1 MKFVYRAGTVISAAS
16 LLAVAGTA
24 FGASQNFAFG
34 NIAVGDIPGSLQFE
48 QNIAPLGFNATR
60 AQFSTDWVAGSGGP
74 WSSEAIWA
82 VANDP
87 LATATTFYFD
97 PGSSPDSAGDG
108 LPVTLN
114 WDVYIGGYDP
124 LPGTAGDPNL
134 TFIAGQTFGGSDATW
149 NNATLDLSDD
159 VATAPSSFIDLGSVN
174 NSPFTI
180 DTIGSDF
187 DTELGFFNSAGGLA
201 DADDDGAGFPL
212 SLLNV
217 PALPEGMYF
226 FNAGGF
232 NTIYGAGGY
241 EAIVDGGLGSEGGNL
256 VLNFNGSEVYNAPLA
271 ADTNQWFKITVVPTP
286 GTAGLL
292 AVAGLAGVRRR
303 R

>member
-1 MKFVYRAGTVISAAS
+1 MKCVYRAGTVMSAAG
-16 LLAVAGTA
+16 LLALAGTT
-24 FGASQNFAFG
+24 FGASQNFPLG
-34 NIAVGDIPGSLQFE
+34 NLAVGDIPGGLQFE
-48 QNIAPLGFNATR
+48 QNIATLGFNATR
-60 AQFSTDWVAGSGGP
+60 AQFSTDWVAGVGGP

-97 PGSSPDSAGDG
+97 PGISADSADSGAS
-108 LPVTLN
+108 VTLN

-124 LPGTAGDPNL
+124 IPGTAGDAGL
-134 TFIAGQTFGGSDATW
+134 TFIAGQTFGGSDASW
-149 NNATLDLSDD
+149 NNSSLTLSDD
-159 VATAPSSFIDLGSVN
+159 VATAPASFIDLGSVN
-174 NSPFTI
+174 NTPFTI
-180 DTIGSDF
+180 DTLGSDF

-201 DADDDGAGFPL
+201 EADDDGAGFPL
-212 SLLNV
+212 SLLDV

-232 NTIYGAGGY
+232 NTIYGSGGY

-256 VLNFNGSEVYNAPLA
+256 VLNFNGGEVYNAALA